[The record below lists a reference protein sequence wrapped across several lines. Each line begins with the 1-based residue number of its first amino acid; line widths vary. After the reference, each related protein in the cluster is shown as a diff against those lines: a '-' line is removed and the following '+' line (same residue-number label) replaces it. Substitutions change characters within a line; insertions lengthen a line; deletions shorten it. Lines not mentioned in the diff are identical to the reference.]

1 MKFRN
6 TYRVRSSEITPDYE
20 MREYYVGMYFQE
32 CFAEYAVAHKC
43 AAPDLA
49 KLGLTWI
56 TMGGAVKFFPPM
68 PVWRDPVEVSAWVC
82 EIGGVKIRTNFEA
95 ACGGRKIACGST
107 VNFIAD
113 LQTHKPQKASSVAGM
128 LEVCKDSVDIPDHA
142 FEKIE
147 MFDNGCCASE
157 GMNMIVQTVRFDE
170 LDFNMHLNNVR
181 YIPRALE
188 AIDKDYRIC
197 HMLKSYRIRF
207 EHEAFYGDEIESIL
221 TRRGDA
227 FTHLLRRRRDGA
239 VLCAMETLWQE
250 RP

>member
-1 MKFRN
+1 
-6 TYRVRSSEITPDYE
+6 
-20 MREYYVGMYFQE
+20 
-32 CFAEYAVAHKC
+32 
-43 AAPDLA
+43 
-49 KLGLTWI
+49 
-56 TMGGAVKFFPPM
+56 
-68 PVWRDPVEVSAWVC
+68 
-82 EIGGVKIRTNFEA
+82 
-95 ACGGRKIACGST
+95 
-107 VNFIAD
+107 
-113 LQTHKPQKASSVAGM
+113 
-128 LEVCKDSVDIPDHA
+128 
-142 FEKIE
+142 
-147 MFDNGCCASE
+147 
-157 GMNMIVQTVRFDE
+157 MIVQTVRFDE